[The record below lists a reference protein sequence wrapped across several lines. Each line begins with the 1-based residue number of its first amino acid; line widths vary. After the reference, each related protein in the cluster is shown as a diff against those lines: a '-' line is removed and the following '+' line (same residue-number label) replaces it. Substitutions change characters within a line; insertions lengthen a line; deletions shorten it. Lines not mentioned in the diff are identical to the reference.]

1 MPSYKFFDNTFLKI
15 INDNTRIWLV
25 NVKGDGNCG
34 YHAVLS
40 AVLNSED
47 ENMAPIIQKLRKTLS
62 SDDLKKSKKKEF
74 RSETRSGAK
83 LRHYLYKHMEK
94 TSPRVY
100 NLSVANYNTAKTR
113 VQSGDKYR
121 GGRVGNGWMQNDEL
135 QMLSKIF
142 KLNIFVQSDKTS
154 STIIDTSYIQIGDYR
169 GRPNIYIYNCG
180 VHFQVIDHIKS
191 GLVGVGPAVNI
202 SMIGAQNVPNR
213 KAKNNIGMGEYMN
226 FINKQTEWREIVQKN
241 ENGEDVIIFYDHI
254 TGKLILPGNYTQPN
268 NKAGNNTRS
277 CNACTY
283 KYNISLNKCPICLT
297 SKYDIPPDIRDA
309 TEIDASVLYSAHHSK
324 LQSAKEVRDAFKQ
337 FDETNS
343 LASAKV
349 AKKALELFRKN
360 ENKVFN
366 MQLSEIRK
374 VQLPSKSRSK
384 SRSKSQMKK
393 NENKVFNMQLSEIRK
408 VQLPSKSLS
417 KSRSKSLSK
426 SRSKSQMKKNENKV
440 FNMQLSEIRRAEL
453 PDESTSISPQRS
465 NSKQIN
471 RSKGS
476 IALSLQQKFIKELD
490 NI

>member
-1 MPSYKFFDNTFLKI
+1 
-15 INDNTRIWLV
+15 
-25 NVKGDGNCG
+25 
-34 YHAVLS
+34 
-40 AVLNSED
+40 
-47 ENMAPIIQKLRKTLS
+47 
-62 SDDLKKSKKKEF
+62 
-74 RSETRSGAK
+74 
-83 LRHYLYKHMEK
+83 MEK